1 MVGSAVSCRSPQ
13 MLGLI
18 QEQVVDQ
25 TKLAEQR
32 KRFAALMA
40 SAPGVNDPRVG
51 QAFANVPRED
61 FVGRGPWRVLTCNGY
76 VATPSADPALLYQD
90 AVVALVPEKRINN
103 GQPSLHAR
111 CLSAAHVRPGD

>member
-1 MVGSAVSCRSPQ
+1 

-40 SAPGVNDPRVG
+40 SAPGVNDSRVG

-61 FVGRGPWRVLTCNGY
+61 FVGRGP
-76 VATPSADPALLYQD
+76 
-90 AVVALVPEKRINN
+90 
-103 GQPSLHAR
+103 
-111 CLSAAHVRPGD
+111 